1 MCRLLNWNDIFVFSS
16 QPSTDIALLYYT
28 EPYITMIWSTSNL
41 KVSIFCSNPVVYF
54 FCYSILFEIF
64 FTWREPPH
72 LNSNLLFLLFNQGH
86 PLGIQ
91 INNALWSEEIKGSI
105 DISSPKYIT
114 HSPLGDRVVL
124 PTIEPSFAP
133 KRRGYTAVACSF
145 ACRLFI
151 TQLIVWKLTAES
163 QSWRYKRQF
172 YFGEDKGT

>member
-1 MCRLLNWNDIFVFSS
+1 MIHFKFESFDILLKS
-16 QPSTDIALLYYT
+16 
-28 EPYITMIWSTSNL
+28 
-41 KVSIFCSNPVVYF
+41 CSVLFMLFYF
-54 FCYSILFEIF
+54 IRNFY
-64 FTWREPPH
+64 TWREPPH
-72 LNSNLLFLLFNQGH
+72 LNSIIFFFLLFNHGH

-133 KRRGYTAVACSF
+133 KRRGYTAVACSL